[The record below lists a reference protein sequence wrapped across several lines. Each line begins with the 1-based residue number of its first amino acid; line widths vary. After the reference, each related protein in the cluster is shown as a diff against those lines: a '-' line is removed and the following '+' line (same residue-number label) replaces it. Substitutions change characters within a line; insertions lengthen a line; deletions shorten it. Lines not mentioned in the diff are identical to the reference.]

1 MADNL
6 LALLEDDDD
15 EDVVR
20 LLPACWCKLISILCR
35 LACSINTCLESEHC
49 SGHCTAH
56 NTGPACAYNQ
66 GLTYYNITRALFGL
80 QITTALPSDG
90 ASQIASV
97 LQSALANPGS
107 AAAGPTTAA
116 PSGKPTLY
124 REAAGTEGTSALY
137 TTPHALGNSVRQI
150 TGQLLGTRVSKSR

>member
-20 LLPACWCKLISILCR
+20 LLPACWCKLQASLAVYHILSTNTSLDSELCCR
-35 LACSINTCLESEHC
+35 
-49 SGHCTAH
+49 GHCTAL
-56 NTGPACAYNQ
+56 NRGPACAYSQ
-66 GLTYYNITRALFGL
+66 VLTHYNITRALVGL

-107 AAAGPTTAA
+107 AGGGPTTAA
-116 PSGKPTLY
+116 PSGKHLLH
-124 REAAGTEGTSALY
+124 RESCWHRGHFGPVYHSSCPGEQC
-137 TTPHALGNSVRQI
+137 P
-150 TGQLLGTRVSKSR
+150 